1 MAFLL
6 GISTVLLSIGLV
18 FAIKGYW
25 MILPFAG
32 LELLALAICFHL
44 VASAAQRREIVSI
57 SDALVRVEKG
67 TVRRS
72 AGRGGPDSI
81 AEFPRAWTRIEL
93 SKPSR
98 ERYPSRLWV
107 GAYGKRIELA
117 GFLAEEE
124 KRSLA
129 TKLQQLVHASSGA
142 GKAADESV

>member
-1 MAFLL
+1 
-6 GISTVLLSIGLV
+6 
-18 FAIKGYW
+18 

-57 SDALVRVEKG
+57 SDALVTVEKG
-67 TVRRS
+67 TVRRG

-81 AEFPRAWTRIEL
+81 AEFPRAWTRVEL

-98 ERYPSRLWV
+98 EWYPSRLWV
-107 GAYGKRIELA
+107 GAYGKKIELA

-124 KRSLA
+124 KRNLA
-129 TKLQQLVHASSGA
+129 AKLQQLLRGSNGA
-142 GKAADESV
+142 GEAADNQI

>member
-18 FAIKGYW
+18 FAVKGYW

-44 VASAAQRREIVSI
+44 AASAAQRREIVSI
-57 SDALVRVEKG
+57 SDALVTIEKG

-72 AGRGGPDSI
+72 AGRGGPDSRT
-81 AEFPRAWTRIEL
+81 EFPRVWTRVEL

-98 ERYPSRLWV
+98 GSYPSRLWV

-117 GFLAEEE
+117 GFLAEDE

-129 TKLQQLVHASSGA
+129 TKLQQLVRGSYG
-142 GKAADESV
+142 ADESV